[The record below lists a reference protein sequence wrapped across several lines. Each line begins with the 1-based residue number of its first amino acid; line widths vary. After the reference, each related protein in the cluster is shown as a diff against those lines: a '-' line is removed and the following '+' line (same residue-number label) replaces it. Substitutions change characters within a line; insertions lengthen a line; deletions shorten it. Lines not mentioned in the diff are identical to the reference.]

1 MAAINAP
8 RFIVTPERPTTTG
21 SWDDLINRNRGRSR
35 NSTTTTTY
43 SQVFLSENEQRRWAQ
58 GENRKVPSSIG
69 ETGSDNNNHPR
80 AVPGPSPSRRMM
92 VHHPDQRTSMAF
104 AAHVASL
111 NGRPSP
117 LSMSVSSD
125 SLPKPNPHV
134 DTVYVDALDNFRP
147 NAHYPP
153 RPSMYPRP
161 QRMSDVPRMADY
173 QLYDAVPP
181 APRNRMRTVSWSG
194 STPPNQDEL
203 TTQTYHP
210 HRDSPG
216 RNSGGGGW
224 LQRPERIKH
233 FRIPRSKPN
242 EVFHRLPA
250 EVLSLILDHL
260 HSSHLD
266 PQSHSC
272 ATCWM
277 RNCCAVALCNKKMLP
292 VARAALY
299 EHIQLVGPDNPA
311 QTKRYKNMHSSR
323 LVLLRRSLRA
333 DHKLAELVQSLKV
346 PALAHDAGVDA
357 RDYHDVVAS
366 IVMACPN
373 LERLDGF
380 YPIYDHGHSRLFNA
394 LGSRASLKDM
404 TWIIDAP
411 PSDQDPAEGR
421 ARRSQSRTSVR
432 RRSQSRGRQSKSRS
446 SSVAAPSASVR
457 HINSRGYLVPELA
470 NKFVLHHT
478 YWKELT
484 SLTIHCLP
492 GANLSTPND
501 LIAVVLTYLP
511 SIKTLCLSNVSARS
525 FDDDTLLATSTPL
538 TKLSLTHCP
547 GVTTSGLAA
556 FASGPAA
563 STLETLTLVHQD
575 LDSLAAIVR
584 ILSKLSKLSQL
595 SVVQALAPKLSDD
608 TFVWLMPYLASPSLK
623 SLHWDILENG
633 GPSSTEADDILARSI
648 LAGGFPSLR
657 KLRVPQDPGG
667 MFQALCRPNER
678 IDLPGD
684 RYLNL
689 VAGARSHG
697 RAHATN
703 PSSSTH
709 LYHSGDAAD
718 GGGRMSSETGD
729 SAKGFLPTR
738 EAGSDLHQARL
749 AAQARLEAARRFPR
763 FEINVTDETGQ
774 LVESAGLAGFLGD
787 VMSKVAY
794 CLTPEWGGTDER
806 GGLVGVAELLGDGG
820 EDLTDKGDL
829 ATRSGAGYGTGCV
842 AHVFSRAQKLAMVEA
857 AATSSPSSKLSS
869 GGGNK
874 KLTKHGALHGVAAG
888 GKHNKSQ
895 GGACHDSAD
904 AGTGPKTKEGCT
916 GRNGGSSYY
925 INNSGDDAPA
935 NKKNKHH
942 DRDPAWHTERGRWR
956 GRVEV
961 A

>member
-1 MAAINAP
+1 
-8 RFIVTPERPTTTG
+8 
-21 SWDDLINRNRGRSR
+21 
-35 NSTTTTTY
+35 
-43 SQVFLSENEQRRWAQ
+43 
-58 GENRKVPSSIG
+58 
-69 ETGSDNNNHPR
+69 
-80 AVPGPSPSRRMM
+80 M

-104 AAHVASL
+104 AAHVSSL

-125 SLPKPNPHV
+125 SLPKPHV
-134 DTVYVDALDNFRP
+134 DRNLGTNLPFDTADPLDNFRP
-147 NAHYPP
+147 NTHYPP

-161 QRMSDVPRMADY
+161 QRMSDVPRMADSAPPFGQRPGSY
-173 QLYDAVPP
+173 QLHDAAP

-194 STPPNQDEL
+194 MPPNQDEL
-203 TTQTYHP
+203 TMQTYP
-210 HRDSPG
+210 QRGTSS
-216 RNSGGGGW
+216 RNSGGGW
-224 LQRPERIKH
+224 LQRPELIKH

-242 EVFHRLPA
+242 EIFNKLPA

-260 HSSHLD
+260 QSLHLD
-266 PQSHSC
+266 PQSNSC

-277 RNCCAVALCNKKMLP
+277 RTCCAVALCNKKMLP

-311 QTKRYKNMHSSR
+311 QRKRYKNMHSSR

-333 DHKLAELVQSLKV
+333 DHKLAELVRSIKV
-346 PALAHDAGVDA
+346 PALAGDAGVDV
-357 RDYHDVVAS
+357 REYHDVVAS
-366 IVMACPN
+366 VVMACPN

-380 YPIYDHGHSRLFNA
+380 YPTYDHGHSRLFNA

-411 PSDQDPAEGR
+411 PLEQEPAEG
-421 ARRSQSRTSVR
+421 ARRSQSRTR
-432 RRSQSRGRQSKSRS
+432 RRSQSRSRQSKSRS
-446 SSVAAPSASVR
+446 SSVAAPSTSGR
-457 HINSRGYLVPELA
+457 HTNSRGYLVPELA

-501 LIAVVLTYLP
+501 LIAIVLTYLP
-511 SIKTLCLSNVSARS
+511 SIKTLCLSNISARS
-525 FDDDTLLATSTPL
+525 FDDDTLLAISRPL

-556 FASGPAA
+556 FASGTAA
-563 STLETLTLVHQD
+563 STLETVTLVHQD

-595 SVVQALAPKLSDD
+595 RIVQAMAPKLPDD
-608 TFVWLMPYLASPSLK
+608 TLVWLMPYLASPSLT
-623 SLHWDILENG
+623 SLHWDILEN

-648 LAGGFPSLR
+648 MADGFPNLR

-667 MFQALCRPNER
+667 MFQALCHPNER

-689 VAGARSHG
+689 LVGQATPSTGPRPINAGGRSHG
-697 RAHATN
+697 RAQATN
-703 PSSSTH
+703 QSSWTNS
-709 LYHSGDAAD
+709 YSGNTAD
-718 GGGRMSSETGD
+718 GGRTSSETGD
-729 SAKGFLPTR
+729 SGKGFLPTR

-774 LVESAGLAGFLGD
+774 LIESAGLAGFLGD
-787 VMSKVAY
+787 VTSKIAY

-806 GGLVGVAELLGDGG
+806 GGLVGIAELLSDGG
-820 EDLTDKGDL
+820 EDLSDKGDH
-829 ATRSGAGYGTGCV
+829 ASRSGAGYGTGCAV
-842 AHVFSRAQKLAMVEA
+842 HAFSRAQKLAMAEA
-857 AATSSPSSKLSS
+857 ATSKLSS
-869 GGGNK
+869 AGGGGNNK
-874 KLTKHGALHGVAAG
+874 KLTKHGALNGAAG

-895 GGACHDSAD
+895 GACSDSTD
-904 AGTGPKTKEGCT
+904 TTGSKTKEGCT
-916 GRNGGSSYY
+916 GRIGGSSYY
-925 INNSGDDAPA
+925 YNNSGDNAPA
-935 NKKNKHH
+935 NKKKHY

-961 A
+961 T